1 MIVKLCEGPGQ
12 PLAEGVTVM
21 VAITGA
27 LVVFVAVND
36 GIFPLPLAAKPMEVL
51 LFVQL
56 NPVPLTAPVKF
67 IALVIALLHK
77 AWLAGCTTLGVGFTV
92 MVKLCNVPGHP

>member
-1 MIVKLCEGPGQ
+1 MLTQLFADGITVIV
-12 PLAEGVTVM
+12 AV
-21 VAITGA
+21 IGA

-56 NPVPLTAPVKF
+56 NPVPLTAPEKF
-67 IALVIALLHK
+67 IALVVALLHK
-77 AWLAGCTTLGVGFTV
+77 DWLAGCTTLGVGLTAI
-92 MVKLCNVPGHP
+92 VKLCKVPGHP